1 MCLIVAKNLLW
12 SLETSAFPPPRP
24 NSLHPCPLNSG
35 PSPSI
40 SLSEIHHVI
49 KAQTSKALSFPII
62 VTIDN
67 FYLSLVF
74 YYLHLGLED
83 SVQIK
88 TILAKILSVAGKQR
102 KYREFYK
109 TV

>member
-1 MCLIVAKNLLW
+1 M
-12 SLETSAFPPPRP
+12 
-24 NSLHPCPLNSG
+24 
-35 PSPSI
+35 
-40 SLSEIHHVI
+40 I